1 MSCGKSQVDEYA
13 LSTIKRDLSREF
25 DESSKIKAPFVLK
38 KVKIEKD

>member
-1 MSCGKSQVDEYA
+1 MVDENA
-13 LSTIKRDLSREF
+13 LSTIKRNMSREF